1 MRALL
6 LLFTLWLPACASFE
20 SGDLPYVEGW
30 APQASAPAPLA
41 LAVTGLPEKFDAGW
55 RRVITQTLADSGRFA
70 SVAPPSPS
78 RAATTLRIEVAHQ
91 RQPLPTSRVWMAAC
105 AFSGGVIPARAC
117 HEFDVRAEVL
127 DPSGRS
133 LGVITRHVESS
144 TWIGWVF
151 VFAMPF
157 AGVGMSGMVA
167 DTARSIVGE
176 AAARGWL

>member
-6 LLFTLWLPACASFE
+6 LLFSLSLSACASFE
-20 SGDLPYVEGW
+20 SGDLPYTREW
-30 APQASAPAPLA
+30 PQASAAAPLA
-41 LAVTGLPEKFDAGW
+41 VSVEGLPEKFDAGW
-55 RRVITQTLADSGRFA
+55 RRVITRTLRDSGRFA
-70 SVAPPSPS
+70 AVTAAADAQRVA
-78 RAATTLRIEVAHQ
+78 TLKIEVAHR
-91 RQPLPTSRVWMAAC
+91 RQPLWTSRIWMASC
-105 AFSGGVIPARAC
+105 AFSLGVIPARAF

-127 DPSGRS
+127 DPRGRS

-176 AAARGWL
+176 AANSGWL